1 MVLRVGLTG
10 GIGSGKST
18 VEGLFRDLGVP
29 VLDADQVARE
39 LVRPGSEALARI
51 REHFGESVLTPEG
64 GLDRAALRRWVFTDP
79 GERRWLERLLHPLIR
94 DRMAAWSGSQE
105 SPYVILSIPL
115 LFESGMRDLVDRV
128 LVVECDPQI
137 RIRRVCR
144 RDSVSPEEVEA
155 ILQTQAGDEAR
166 RRLADDILENQ
177 GDLDSLRRQVERF
190 HRRYL
195 ELARKRHSSR

>member
-18 VEGLFRDLGVP
+18 VEGLFRELGVP

-39 LVRPGSEALARI
+39 LVQPGSEALARI
-51 REHFGESVLTPEG
+51 REHFGESVLTPAG
-64 GLDRAALRRWVFTDP
+64 ALDRAALRRRVFADP
-79 GERRWLERLLHPLIR
+79 GERRWLEQLLHPLIR
-94 DRMAAWSGSQE
+94 ERMAAWSAAQR

-128 LVVECDPQI
+128 LVVECDPQL

-144 RDSVSPEEVEA
+144 RDSVSPEEVQT
-155 ILQTQAGDEAR
+155 ILQAQTGDEAR
-166 RRLADDILENQ
+166 RRLADDLLDNR
-177 GDLDSLRRQVERF
+177 GDLESLRREVERL

-195 ELARKRHSSR
+195 ELATSTPP